1 MHCSSS
7 SSSLHSCNPR
17 LFNSARAAAG
27 TLVRGV
33 PLRHLPRPCPRRS
46 LRPAQRPPPFRS
58 RSPAGRR
65 CQANAAPCKRTSAA
79 GVHRQRQLL
88 GSLCPKAQMHATSR
102 AGVSALSCCKVVL
115 HKAAGLDISRA
126 YACMQ
131 VSPCSSA
138 RLWGEPGQVACR
150 LLIDDR
156 YKRWPVLPN
165 AGHTARS
172 DTAAWYC
179 AQQHAVLAERVQ
191 VQPVE
196 TSGGRHGH
204 ATPVHRQTLQQPD
217 QTVIVSSGFGF
228 PEPPLTVFMQST
240 CKLAPAST
248 QAVSP
253 VCCSARLLL
262 ALLIQTRS
270 PLVQTLPPS
279 SHHSHPPS
287 GQAPGARGLASA
299 QRKKT

>member
-1 MHCSSS
+1 
-7 SSSLHSCNPR
+7 
-17 LFNSARAAAG
+17 
-27 TLVRGV
+27 
-33 PLRHLPRPCPRRS
+33 
-46 LRPAQRPPPFRS
+46 
-58 RSPAGRR
+58 
-65 CQANAAPCKRTSAA
+65 
-79 GVHRQRQLL
+79 
-88 GSLCPKAQMHATSR
+88 
-102 AGVSALSCCKVVL
+102 
-115 HKAAGLDISRA
+115 
-126 YACMQ
+126 MQ

-240 CKLAPAST
+240 CKLDPAST

-287 GQAPGARGLASA
+287 GQAPGARCLASA
-299 QRKKT
+299 QRKRPSGAAEHCCNKHRRGLAGAPAGHAPCGTRRAAAHARPQPAARRARCTAAPAGRPGRCS